1 MTHDCSAFY
10 RQRIQG
16 FETERRIFNDYIALI
31 APSKGELHVLDWE
44 YRQGI
49 SSAAAAVSERDRIE
63 SELKR
68 LRKEVSSTRD
78 QVKQLNKASDARRQ
92 QIERLSEL
100 SQPVQKDATYL
111 VTDRYLHRND
121 VAEAPLPGNNNNNNT
136 LAPPPL
142 SKILAKQIRTG
153 DIVQLESKVEEQG
166 RRVATLINDLSLA
179 LKEVNEGSAR
189 LDIAV
194 TENLELRR
202 HEAAALVKE
211 VDRLDVQGYL
221 SVAELLRLRL
231 RIMSAQREE
240 IEELE
245 RLQNDKVFFAAKEG
259 QMRDQLVTDM
269 SLMKRRLR
277 AEAAASSKD
286 FQSQHET
293 LDTLITK
300 LKKREATLSQGQKS
314 ATSKYDQLTHV
325 VDQAKDRYERLRRRN
340 SLEKEVWGVRG
351 METISLPPHPSSYL
365 PDHAPPPTPSH
376 VKPM

>member
-31 APSKGELHVLDWE
+31 TPSKGELHVLDWE

-111 VTDRYLHRND
+111 ITDRYLHRND
-121 VAEAPLPGNNNNNNT
+121 VAEASLPGNNNHDNNTT

-245 RLQNDKVFFAAKEG
+245 RLHNDKVFFAAKEG

-325 VDQAKDRYERLRRRN
+325 VGQAKDRYERLRRRN

-351 METISLPPHPSSYL
+351 METFNPQPYAPISLPPHPSSY
-365 PDHAPPPTPSH
+365 
-376 VKPM
+376 